1 LPRMPEE
8 LVISDGG
15 GHLPQRSESQHKDL
29 KPEAAGVLGLFQ
41 MPPTAFSVR
50 GKEYIL
56 LWKKPWILV
65 KYDVRM
71 LGAKNNDSPSE
82 KWVIVKFYTMEYR
95 KCGNFNSKN
104 DSRHAKIVSIWTRNM
119 V

>member
-8 LVISDGG
+8 LVISDGRG
-15 GHLPQRSESQHKDL
+15 VHLPQRSESQHKDL

-41 MPPTAFSVR
+41 MPPTDFSVR

-65 KYDVRM
+65 KYDASNQAFFRRTGRLRRM
-71 LGAKNNDSPSE
+71 AVKSVKRTGNERARREIISDYASG
-82 KWVIVKFYTMEYR
+82 KWR
-95 KCGNFNSKN
+95 
-104 DSRHAKIVSIWTRNM
+104 
-119 V
+119 

>member
-1 LPRMPEE
+1 MTARPVRFVVKYFAVLSSAVGAASIAQDARGTCNFRRK
-8 LVISDGG
+8 GG
-15 GHLPQRSESQHKDL
+15 FHLPQRSESHHKDL

-65 KYDVRM
+65 KCDASNRDKHFSDEPVY
-71 LGAKNNDSPSE
+71 
-82 KWVIVKFYTMEYR
+82 
-95 KCGNFNSKN
+95 
-104 DSRHAKIVSIWTRNM
+104 
-119 V
+119 